1 MHMKSMW
8 HSKLGLSTGQSESGL
23 CLTLNQP
30 DHFGS
35 LILGPAADPPKA
47 VVRVVGCHQFLV
59 RSRLASEC
67 SNRRWN
73 LQKSTEICCF
83 FVGSDQIL
91 KRSGQIST
99 RSQRISMRSQQISKR
114 SGQISTRSHR
124 ISTTI
129 MMHVT
134 ILPVSNPILR
144 ERESSFRS
152 CSLEWGSIG
161 DG

>member
-59 RSRLASEC
+59 RSRSASEC

-73 LQKSTEICCF
+73 LQKSTKILLLFCWIWPDLEEIWADLDDI
-83 FVGSDQIL
+83 SADLNEISANL
-91 KRSGQIST
+91 KEIRPDINEISPDLDNDNDACHNT
-99 RSQRISMRSQQISKR
+99 PGVKSQSARKR
-114 SGQISTRSHR
+114 
-124 ISTTI
+124 
-129 MMHVT
+129 V
-134 ILPVSNPILR
+134 LL
-144 ERESSFRS
+144 
-152 CSLEWGSIG
+152 
-161 DG
+161 

>member
-8 HSKLGLSTGQSESGL
+8 HSKLGLSTGQSKSGL
-23 CLTLNQP
+23 CLNLNQP

-47 VVRVVGCHQFLV
+47 VVRVVGCHQVLV
-59 RSRLASEC
+59 RSRSASEC
-67 SNRRWN
+67 SNRHWN

-99 RSQRISMRSQQISKR
+99 RSQRISMRS
-114 SGQISTRSHR
+114 GQISTRSHR

-134 ILPVSNPILR
+134 ILPVSNPNLR

>member
-1 MHMKSMW
+1 MKSMW

-47 VVRVVGCHQFLV
+47 VVRVVRCHQFLV
-59 RSRLASEC
+59 RSRLALEC

-99 RSQRISMRSQQISKR
+99 RSQRISMRS
-114 SGQISTRSHR
+114 GQISTRSHR

-134 ILPVSNPILR
+134 ILPVSNPNLR